1 MKIYSLIPARSNS
14 KAVVSKNIKILKGFP
29 LLAYSIAAA
38 KLIKKVS
45 RVIVSTNSP
54 AIAELAKKY
63 GAEAPFLR
71 PAQFCRDSSND
82 LDAIGHALRWLEEKE
97 GKAPDLVVYL
107 RPSTPLRDS
116 RLIDKAITSLIKNSK
131 ATSLRS
137 AHILAEP
144 PHKMFQLN
152 KAGFFTG
159 FFPDFPKPEYHG
171 IPRQLFPQ
179 AYHPNG
185 YVDIVRRDFIEKSR
199 FKLCFGEKILPLI
212 TPMVTE
218 IDLLDDFVYLEYQIN
233 KFGHPLYDYLAANF
247 PKLKNAGL

>member
-1 MKIYSLIPARSNS
+1 MKIYSIIPARSNS
-14 KAVVSKNIKILKGFP
+14 KAVASKNVKLLKGFP
-29 LLAYSIAAA
+29 LLAYSIAVA

-54 AIAELAKKY
+54 EIAELAKKY

-71 PAQFCRDSSND
+71 PAKFCQDSSND
-82 LDAIGHALRWLEEKE
+82 LDAIGHSLRWLEENEKQV
-97 GKAPDLVVYL
+97 PDLVVYL
-107 RPSTPLRDS
+107 RPSTPLRDF
-116 RLIDKAITSLIKNSK
+116 RLIDKAIATLIKNPK

-137 AHILAEP
+137 GHILAEP

-159 FFPDFPKPEYHG
+159 FFPDYPKPEYHG

-185 YVDIVRRDFIEKSR
+185 YVDIVRSDFIKANKY
-199 FKLCFGEKILPLI
+199 KLCFGEKILPLI
-212 TPMVTE
+212 TPIVTE
-218 IDLLDDFVYLEYQIN
+218 IDLPEDLAYLEYQIN
-233 KFGHPLYDYLAANF
+233 KFGSPLYDYLAKNF
-247 PKLKNAGL
+247 KNV